1 MQFFAQA
8 FKIVILEN
16 VDIFIKI
23 LVPFAIGAAI
33 GLERQVDP
41 TPDNQPKQGQVLV
54 DMGLRTFSLVGI
66 LGALAGL
73 TLSGNALI
81 SAIITSAFL
90 ILILANYI
98 LGVIFT
104 KDLGITTEIAVFYT
118 YFAGILI
125 ASGIVPIHVV
135 LAVTVIVT
143 LLLSRKKHIHSLI
156 KDIDKSEVNSFISY
170 AILALVILPFL
181 PNYSFA
187 LQDISALKTIVDTT
201 PFLNQIK
208 DLSLFNPYKLW
219 SIVVLMTGVDI
230 FGYILERNL
239 GKGKSLL
246 ITSLAGGFISS
257 TAVTQSLAGQS
268 KEVKNNNQHVGAALF
283 ANMTSFIQISV
294 LILAINGALFFEGFV
309 VIFSLIL
316 STLITASIF
325 FFRKSKVAEISKTE
339 KESSSHQMFNLV
351 PALKFMGLFLVI
363 NIVSKLALEF
373 LGNSGFLITS
383 GVGALAGID
392 AVVISA
398 SELAGKNIDY
408 SLAIIGILIANGAN
422 LAAKTFYAFSQ
433 GAKNFAFKFGVS
445 SVGIISASLAA
456 AFLV

>member
-1 MQFFAQA
+1 MEDFG
-8 FKIVILEN
+8 L
-16 VDIFIKI
+16 FIKI
-23 LVPFAIGAAI
+23 LVPLAIGAVI

-41 TPDNQPKQGQVLV
+41 TPDNEPKKGIIS

-66 LGALAGL
+66 MGALAGISFGANPL
-73 TLSGNALI
+73 MAGIISG
-81 SAIITSAFL
+81 AFL
-90 ILILANYI
+90 IMILANYI
-98 LGVIFT
+98 LGVIYT

-125 ASGIVPIHVV
+125 ASGLAPISII
-135 LAVTVIVT
+135 LAVTVVVI
-143 LLLSRKKHIHSLI
+143 LLLSRKKHIHSVLR
-156 KDIDKSEVNSFISY
+156 DVDRSEVNSFISY

-187 LQDISALKTIVDTT
+187 LGDIPALKTVVDAT

-208 DLSLFNPYKLW
+208 DISLVNPYKLW

-268 KEVKNNNQHVGAALF
+268 KLTKNNNQYVGAALF
-283 ANMTSFIQISV
+283 ANMTSFVQISI
-294 LILAINGALFFEGFV
+294 LILAINGLLFFEGV
-309 VIFSLIL
+309 PVIFALIA
-316 STLITASIF
+316 STFGTGAFF
-325 FFRKSKVAEISKTE
+325 FFRGSKEIQTTSQEKKSAHK
-339 KESSSHQMFNLV
+339 MLNLV

-363 NIVSKLALEF
+363 NIFSKLSLEL

-392 AVVISA
+392 AVVISG
-398 SELAGKNIDY
+398 SELAGKLIDY
-408 SLAIIGILIANGAN
+408 DLAILGILIANGVN
-422 LAAKTFYAFSQ
+422 LAAKTFYAYSG
-433 GAKNFAFKFGVS
+433 GARNFALKFGVS
-445 SVGIISASLAA
+445 SEVIISASLAA
-456 AFLV
+456 GFLS

>member
-1 MQFFAQA
+1 MED
-8 FKIVILEN
+8 VN
-16 VDIFIKI
+16 IFIKI
-23 LVPFAIGAAI
+23 LVPLAIGAAI

-41 TPDNQPKQGQVLV
+41 TPDNQPKKGQVLI

-73 TLSGNALI
+73 SLSGNALI

-104 KDLGITTEIAVFYT
+104 KDLGITTEIAIFYT
-118 YFAGILI
+118 YFVGILI
-125 ASGIVPIHVV
+125 ASGIVSIYVI

-187 LQDISALKTIVDTT
+187 LRDISALKTVVDST
-201 PFLNQIK
+201 PFLNHIK
-208 DLSLFNPYKLW
+208 DISLFNPYKLW

-257 TAVTQSLAGQS
+257 TAVTQSLAAQS
-268 KEVKNNNQHVGAALF
+268 KEVKNNNQHIGAALF

-294 LILAINGALFFEGFV
+294 LILAINGMLFFEGIS
-309 VIFSLIL
+309 VIFA
-316 STLITASIF
+316 LITSTFIAGAFF
-325 FFRKSKVAEISKTE
+325 FFRKSDKAVSKQD
-339 KESSSHQMFNLV
+339 KKSSHQMFNLI

-363 NIVSKLALEF
+363 NIISKLALEF

-408 SLAIIGILIANGAN
+408 NLAIIGILIANGVN

-445 SVGIISASLAA
+445 SVGIISASLVA
-456 AFLV
+456 AFFV